1 MSDDERMQQQIAEIG
16 SRYLHRT
23 LGELPQLRAL
33 MERLTA
39 EPAQSAATLREI
51 ERMAHKIYGSGA
63 MFGFDMVSGR
73 AREVE
78 LLAGERASDAELIDR
93 LRERI
98 GALEDEVR
106 ASARMRG
113 IQ

>member
-1 MSDDERMQQQIAEIG
+1 MSDDERMQQQITEIG
-16 SRYLHRT
+16 LRYLQRT
-23 LGELPQLRAL
+23 LGELPQLRELIDRLVAQPAL
-33 MERLTA
+33 A
-39 EPAQSAATLREI
+39 AATLRDI
-51 ERMAHKIYGSGA
+51 ERLAHKIYGSGA
-63 MFGFDMVSGR
+63 MFGFDLVSGR

-78 LLAGERASDAELIDR
+78 LLAGDRANDAESIDR

>member
-16 SRYLHRT
+16 LRYLHRT
-23 LGELPQLRAL
+23 LSELPQLRELIDRL
-33 MERLTA
+33 MA
-39 EPAQSAATLREI
+39 EPAQPAAALREI

-63 MFGFDMVSGR
+63 MFGFDLVSGR

-78 LLAGERASDAELIDR
+78 LLAGERANDAESIAR

-98 GALEDEVR
+98 AALENEVR